1 MMMQLK
7 GNRKYNPY
15 RVCRLT
21 LILSLA
27 VSWSSAATAAEVY
40 TWTDDDGTVH
50 YSDTPRADGQM
61 EAVVVEEI
69 YRPGSVAGPAVPAEV
84 PPVTPEASPEAGA
97 EVPLSAA
104 EQRRQDIA
112 GERSE
117 RREQQAEAERLCGL
131 HRQRL
136 EQMEPARRV
145 FYTDDQGESVR
156 MDDEQRMALIDESK
170 AFLAKNCSD

>member
-1 MMMQLK
+1 MMMEL
-7 GNRKYNPY
+7 NRDSKYNPH
-15 RVCRLT
+15 RVCKLT
-21 LILSLA
+21 LIVLLA
-27 VSWSSAATAAEVY
+27 VAWSSAATMAQVY
-40 TWTDDDGTVH
+40 TWTDADGTVH

-61 EAVVVEEI
+61 ETVEVEEI
-69 YRPGSVAGPAVPAEV
+69 YRPGSVAGPAAPAEV
-84 PPVTPEASPEAGA
+84 PTETSGAAPEAET

-104 EQRRQDIA
+104 EQRRQEIA
-112 GERSE
+112 NERSE

-156 MDDEQRMALIDESK
+156 MDDDQRMALIDESK
-170 AFLAKNCSD
+170 AFLAKNCRD